1 MSIIIAADGADL
13 TNLAQTLSYNAA
25 GNVQHIEVTLGTV
38 VYRQTFTRNGQEKI
52 TNVSRWIK
60 Q

>member
-1 MSIIIAADGADL
+1 MSIIIAADGTDL

-38 VYRQTFTRNGQEKI
+38 VYRQTFTRNAQEKI